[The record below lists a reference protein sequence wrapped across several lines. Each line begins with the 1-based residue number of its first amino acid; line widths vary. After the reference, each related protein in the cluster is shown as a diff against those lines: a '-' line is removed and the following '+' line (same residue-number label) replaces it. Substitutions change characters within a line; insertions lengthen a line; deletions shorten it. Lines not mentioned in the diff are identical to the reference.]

1 MLHESLRDKILRNH
15 TEYSLTMWDSRS
27 IRRWREL
34 DQRQRGWLA
43 VFVAMLPLVRLS
55 LRIRGFE
62 RTRALIERLT
72 KRANQ
77 RQPSRRDLISADNLA
92 RLAQIAGRR
101 GVLVAKCL
109 PQALAVYG
117 AIRRRGLDPVL
128 QIGVRKKEGSFE
140 AHAWVE
146 LAGFP
151 LAQPSLDHKPILLPK
166 AVRNPK
172 GP

>member
-1 MLHESLRDKILRNH
+1 MSI
-15 TEYSLTMWDSRS
+15 SRS
-27 IRRWREL
+27 IRRWQEL
-34 DQRQRGWLA
+34 DQRQRVWLA
-43 VFVAMLPLVRLS
+43 VFVAMLPLLQLS

-72 KRANQ
+72 ERAGQ
-77 RQPSRRDLISADNLA
+77 RQPSRRDLFAANDLA
-92 RLAQIAGRR
+92 WLAQIAGRR
-101 GVLVAKCL
+101 GLLAATCL

-128 QIGVRKKEGSFE
+128 QIGVRKQQGRFE

-146 LAGFP
+146 LASLP
-151 LAQPSLDHKPILLPK
+151 LAQPVLDHMPLRLPDTGS
-166 AVRNPK
+166 NTE